1 MHTRKLFNLIALGV
15 ILSGVLAGTAAAQTA
30 GGVPY
35 NTYGGH
41 DLFYNYYTQGYANG
55 ANAAMYISPV
65 PVPPNV
71 GHTFHTYQPL
81 YPDEM
86 LYWHKHRY
94 HNYYDN
100 GRGLDRTKVLY
111 YAPPVRT
118 GANYVW
124 RKIQLPR
131 P

>member
-1 MHTRKLFNLIALGV
+1 MRKPTILKSIALGA
-15 ILSGVLAGTAAAQTA
+15 ILGSVLASTSGAQEP
-30 GGVPY
+30 GVPY

-41 DLFYNYYTQGYANG
+41 DLFYNYYTQGYSNG
-55 ANAAMYISPV
+55 ANAAMYQAPV

-71 GHTFHTYQPL
+71 GHTFYTYQPL
-81 YPDEM
+81 NPDEM
-86 LYWHKHRY
+86 LYWHKERY
-94 HNYYDN
+94 HNYYDH
-100 GRGLDRTKVLY
+100 GRGLNRTKALY

-118 GANYVW
+118 GLNYAW

>member
-1 MHTRKLFNLIALGV
+1 MRTTKNLTKVALGV
-15 ILSGVLAGTAAAQTA
+15 ILGGALSGTALAQEYEVPAA
-30 GGVPY
+30 GRS
-35 NTYGGH
+35 

-55 ANAAMYISPV
+55 ANAVMYQAPV

-71 GHTFHTYQPL
+71 GHTYYTYQPL

-86 LYWHKHRY
+86 LYWHQHRY

-100 GRGLDRTKVLY
+100 GTGLNRTKATY

-118 GANYVW
+118 GLNYGW